1 MSLSSSSFGSKKRDY
16 WWTVL
21 VTDPIAVPLVRILA
35 RSHFLNPD
43 QVSYLAIVLGLGV
56 GPWFA
61 LGTRVGFVAGG
72 LTFYLAFMVDCI
84 DGKLARAIG
93 VESKRGAALDRI
105 GDAARRASASLGL
118 LLGLSQS
125 ERYDEYLV
133 WALVYV
139 VLAYLFLEL
148 SGAEAPE
155 ERTRSP
161 FDIDSVSSP
170 WVRWFARRRM
180 LPTPGMPDVSAIVF
194 VIGPLLG
201 TILPALY
208 VGIVM
213 VIFGILLTFR
223 RRLRVPD

>member
-1 MSLSSSSFGSKKRDY
+1 MSRSSSSFGSKKRDY

-21 VTDPIAVPLVRILA
+21 FTDPVAVPLVRILA

-43 QVSYLAIVLGLGV
+43 QVSYLAIFLGLGV
-56 GPWFA
+56 GPLFA

-72 LTFYLAFMVDCI
+72 FTFYIAFMVDCI

-105 GDAARRASASLGL
+105 GDAARRASASLGI
-118 LLGLSQS
+118 LLGLHQS
-125 ERYDEYLV
+125 ERHGEFLA
-133 WALVYV
+133 WAFVYV

-155 ERTRSP
+155 ERTRGP
-161 FDIDSVSSP
+161 FDIDSEPSP

-180 LPTPGMPDVSAIVF
+180 LPTPGMPDIQAVVFILGPITGLFSVGFAIG
-194 VIGPLLG
+194 IALAISG
-201 TILPALY
+201 T
-208 VGIVM
+208 M
-213 VIFGILLTFR
+213 VNLW
-223 RRLRVPD
+223 RRLR

>member
-1 MSLSSSSFGSKKRDY
+1 MSRGSSSFGSKRRDY

-43 QVSYLAIVLGLGV
+43 QVSYLAIVLGLAV
-56 GPWFA
+56 GSLFA

-105 GDAARRASASLGL
+105 GDAARRASASLGVL
-118 LLGLSQS
+118 VGLHQS
-125 ERYDEYLV
+125 ERYDEYLA

-155 ERTRSP
+155 ERTRGP
-161 FDIDSVSSP
+161 FDIDSASP

-180 LPTPGMPDVSAIVF
+180 LPTPGIPDMQAVVF
-194 VIGPLLG
+194 ILGPITGLLSVG
-201 TILPALY
+201 FA
-208 VGIVM
+208 VGIALAISGTM
-213 VIFGILLTFR
+213 INLW
-223 RRLRVPD
+223 RRLR

>member
-125 ERYDEYLV
+125 ERYDEYVV

-155 ERTRSP
+155 ERTRGP

-180 LPTPGMPDVSAIVF
+180 LPTPGIPDMQAVVF
-194 VIGPLLG
+194 ILGPITGLFSIGF
-201 TILPALY
+201 A
-208 VGIVM
+208 VGIALAISGTM
-213 VIFGILLTFR
+213 INLW
-223 RRLRVPD
+223 RRLR

>member
-1 MSLSSSSFGSKKRDY
+1 MSRSSSSFGSKKRDY

-21 VTDPIAVPLVRILA
+21 FTDPVAVPLVRILA

-43 QVSYLAIVLGLGV
+43 QVSYLAIFLGLGV
-56 GPWFA
+56 GPLFA

-72 LTFYLAFMVDCI
+72 FTFYIAFMVDCI

-105 GDAARRASASLGL
+105 GDAARRASASLGI
-118 LLGLSQS
+118 LLGLHQS
-125 ERYDEYLV
+125 ERYGEFLA
-133 WALVYV
+133 WAFVYV

-155 ERTRSP
+155 ERTRGP
-161 FDIDSVSSP
+161 FDIDSEPSP

-180 LPTPGMPDVSAIVF
+180 LPTPGMPDIQAVVFILGPITGLFSVGFAIG
-194 VIGPLLG
+194 IALAISG
-201 TILPALY
+201 TLVNLW
-208 VGIVM
+208 
-213 VIFGILLTFR
+213 
-223 RRLRVPD
+223 RRLR

>member
-1 MSLSSSSFGSKKRDY
+1 MSRSSSSFGSKRRDY

-35 RSHFLNPD
+35 RTHFLNPD

-56 GPWFA
+56 GPLFA

-84 DGKLARAIG
+84 DGKLARATG
-93 VESKRGAALDRI
+93 VTSKRGAALDRI
-105 GDAARRASASLGL
+105 GDAARRASASLGV
-118 LLGLSQS
+118 LLGLGQS
-125 ERYDEYLV
+125 ERYDEYLI

-155 ERTRSP
+155 ERTRGS

-180 LPTPGMPDVSAIVF
+180 LPTPGIPDMQAVVFIMGPITSWFSVGFAIG
-194 VIGPLLG
+194 IALAISG
-201 TILPALY
+201 TMINLW
-208 VGIVM
+208 
-213 VIFGILLTFR
+213 
-223 RRLRVPD
+223 RRLR